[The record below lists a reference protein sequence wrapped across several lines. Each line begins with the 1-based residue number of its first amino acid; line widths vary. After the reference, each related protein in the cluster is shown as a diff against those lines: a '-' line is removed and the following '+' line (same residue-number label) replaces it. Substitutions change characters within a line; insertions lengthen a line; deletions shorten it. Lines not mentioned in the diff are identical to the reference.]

1 MKRKRKRKRRNT
13 IWSQSGAKKEEVKEN
28 YVMRRETYKPE
39 NKERRKRRKM
49 LSHDDMIIS
58 LKGSATFMTST
69 RQIVLRASR
78 EPE

>member
-1 MKRKRKRKRRNT
+1 
-13 IWSQSGAKKEEVKEN
+13 
-28 YVMRRETYKPE
+28 MRRETYKPE

-49 LSHDDMIIS
+49 LSHNMIIS